1 MSERPAAREAADGEM
16 TWPLGAERGGR
27 TGGSDGPTVV
37 AVADLRG
44 ANAAAVLAAIR
55 SAAEPPRLAALAAAT
70 NLSRPTI
77 ELIVDDL
84 VASGLVAEVSPLASE
99 GSSPGRP
106 ARRFA
111 FQPAARYVVGI
122 DVRAYA
128 TAGCVADLD
137 GNVVITMQRRVRRD
151 LTGRAR
157 ANAVLSLVSRMLQEA
172 DVQGD
177 RVCAATVGTPG
188 WVQDNAR
195 VRYVDNLRDWADI
208 DIAGELSDKLGCP
221 VAVDNDANLAAV
233 GEQWRGVGAGS
244 SDLIFVLVGERV
256 GAGIITGGRPVH
268 GRNGAAG
275 EIGFMVFPDGNKLAA
290 RSIGSE
296 GSQRP
301 GIDPGSV
308 YSDADVVTAAT
319 RGERQAIRSLAAA
332 GSRLAKAL
340 APVLLA
346 LDPELV
352 VVGSSLFGVADVQT
366 ASHHLLDAAERQSA
380 ALLVDPPRWQVSS
393 LGEQAI
399 LTGAVRFS
407 LAAVEN
413 VLSSRP
419 TAL

>member
-1 MSERPAAREAADGEM
+1 
-16 TWPLGAERGGR
+16 
-27 TGGSDGPTVV
+27 
-37 AVADLRG
+37 
-44 ANAAAVLAAIR
+44 
-55 SAAEPPRLAALAAAT
+55 
-70 NLSRPTI
+70 
-77 ELIVDDL
+77 
-84 VASGLVAEVSPLASE
+84 
-99 GSSPGRP
+99 
-106 ARRFA
+106 
-111 FQPAARYVVGI
+111 
-122 DVRAYA
+122 
-128 TAGCVADLD
+128 
-137 GNVVITMQRRVRRD
+137 
-151 LTGRAR
+151 
-157 ANAVLSLVSRMLQEA
+157 
-172 DVQGD
+172 
-177 RVCAATVGTPG
+177 
-188 WVQDNAR
+188 
-195 VRYVDNLRDWADI
+195 
-208 DIAGELSDKLGCP
+208 
-221 VAVDNDANLAAV
+221 
-233 GEQWRGVGAGS
+233 
-244 SDLIFVLVGERV
+244 
-256 GAGIITGGRPVH
+256 VH

-290 RSIGSE
+290 RSLGSE